1 MRLFIARWLLLLA
14 STWSAMAQAGQE
26 YGFWVDDKRVIGT
39 LMSSSVEFG
48 FDGYGRYVA
57 AAGLRRYGPA
67 GSDLGYQVNYG
78 GSGRTQWLSFDFV
91 GTNFFGN
98 LWNTNSAIQG
108 YAHLPIF
115 MRAAQMDDGVAKY
128 AAEGK
133 GIFLGRNS
141 VWGNC
146 GAPWDKARIFFETK
160 VINSAVAAIQRYWP
174 PEQRT
179 GDLGVTAVK
188 CADGYADK
196 FFEDGVT
203 YRLTMH
209 VNDTHMAYWLYK
221 QDPSGN
227 MVLWSA
233 NGTYALDYPA
243 TSFNSGFTQ
252 AMGQP
257 WFGYDYGRM
266 NNYNIDTLVLALVLV
281 PLPDGIG
288 TWNVKITN
296 LNAGRF

>member
-14 STWSAMAQAGQE
+14 STCSSMAQAGQE
-26 YGFWVDDKRVIGT
+26 YGFWVDHERVIGT

-57 AAGLRRYGPA
+57 AAGLRRYGLA
-67 GSDLGYQVNYG
+67 DSALGYQVNYG

-98 LWNTNSAIQG
+98 PWNTNSAIQG
-108 YAHLPIF
+108 GAHLPIF
-115 MRAAQMDDGVAKY
+115 MRVAQWDDGVVKY
-128 AAEGK
+128 AVEGK

-141 VWGNC
+141 GWGNC

-160 VINSAVAAIQRYWP
+160 VVNSAEAAIQRNNP
-174 PEQRT
+174 GQRRDPSV
-179 GDLGVTAVK
+179 GAVK

-221 QDPSGN
+221 QDPYGN

-233 NGTYALDYPA
+233 NSTYSLDYPA

-252 AMGQP
+252 ALGQP

-266 NNYNIDTLVLALVLV
+266 NNYNIDTLALALVS
-281 PLPDGIG
+281 LPNNIG
-288 TWNVKITN
+288 NWNVRITN

>member
-1 MRLFIARWLLLLA
+1 MKLFMVRCLFLLA
-14 STWSAMAQAGQE
+14 STWSALAQAGQE

-57 AAGLRRYGPA
+57 AAGLRRYGRTTT
-67 GSDLGYQVNYG
+67 SDLGYQVNYG
-78 GSGRTQWLSFDFV
+78 GSGRTQWVSFDFV
-91 GTNFFGN
+91 GTNIFGSP
-98 LWNTNSAIQG
+98 WNTNSAIQG
-108 YAHLPIF
+108 WAHLPIF
-115 MRAAQMDDGVAKY
+115 MRAGQMDDGVEAY

-141 VWGNC
+141 VWGDC

-160 VINSAVAAIQRYWP
+160 VINSAEGAMQRNLP
-174 PEQRT
+174 PAQRIDPSK
-179 GDLGVTAVK
+179 GAVK

-209 VNDTHMAYWLYK
+209 VNDTHIAYWLYK
-221 QDPSGN
+221 QDPYGN
-227 MVLWSA
+227 MVLWSS

-243 TSFNSGFTQ
+243 TSFNSAFIQ
-252 AMGQP
+252 ALGQP

-266 NNYNIDTLVLALVLV
+266 NNNNINALVLALVL
-281 PLPDGIG
+281 PPEGIG
-288 TWNVKITN
+288 TWNLKITN

>member
-1 MRLFIARWLLLLA
+1 MRLFIARSLLLLA
-14 STWSAMAQAGQE
+14 SMWSTMAQAGQE
-26 YGFWVDDKRVIGT
+26 YGFWVDNKRVIGT
-39 LMSSSVEFG
+39 LMSASVEFG

-57 AAGLRRYGPA
+57 AAGLRRYGPV

-78 GSGRTQWLSFDFV
+78 GSGRTQWVSFDFV

-98 LWNTNSAIQG
+98 PWNTNQG
-108 YAHLPIF
+108 YAHLPIL
-115 MRAAQMDDGVAKY
+115 MRAGQMDDGVVKY

-141 VWGNC
+141 VWGDC

-160 VINSAVAAIQRYWP
+160 VINSAEAAIQRNNP
-174 PEQRT
+174 PAQRT
-179 GDLGVTAVK
+179 DPSVGAVK

-221 QDPSGN
+221 QDPYGN

-243 TSFNSGFTQ
+243 TSFNSGFIQ
-252 AMGQP
+252 ALGQP

-266 NNYNIDTLVLALVLV
+266 NNYNIDTLALALVL
-281 PLPDGIG
+281 LPEGIG
-288 TWNVKITN
+288 TWKVKITN